1 MTVSEALLNCISAA
15 LDGRECALTLAPD
28 DWTALLRLAG
38 EQKLLPL
45 VYAAVRGTPGFAAAP
60 EAVRAAARRQ
70 TMREAAAQTVHT
82 EAFLRLYQALRAEGL
97 APVVVKGIVCR
108 ALYPQPELRPS
119 SDEDLYLTAAEMPH
133 FHAVLLRAGFVLTE
147 PERDYR
153 SAHEARYVHPDTGL
167 VVEGHWALFPTEYA
181 VYAALNVQLSDLMQ
195 RAQDWETGGV
205 TLRVPD
211 ACDHLIFLL
220 LHAFKHFISSGVGVR
235 QLCDIALWMRRF
247 GAQIDWQ
254 RVRAA
259 LRATHSEGFA
269 AAVIDAGVHWFGL
282 ERAAAHIP
290 PDWETLESAALLA
303 DALSG
308 GVYGSAD
315 STRRHS
321 CTITIHAADRVY
333 RGGTGRASLCAALFP
348 GREVMAGWYPYVAR
362 CPALL
367 PAAWAQR
374 IWRYLR
380 TRGKHTGAQDS
391 LRIGAQ
397 RVELLRQYRVYK
409 KTAARGMCPRAAVF
423 WLCVILRPAAFP
435 DRRALRRRCR

>member
-45 VYAAVRGTPGFAAAP
+45 VYAAVRGTPGFAAVP

-181 VYAALNVQLSDLMQ
+181 VYAALNVQLPDLMQ

-321 CTITIHAADRVY
+321 CTITIHAADRAH

-391 LRIGAQ
+391 LRVGAQ
-397 RVELLRQYRVYK
+397 RVELLRQYRV
-409 KTAARGMCPRAAVF
+409 
-423 WLCVILRPAAFP
+423 L
-435 DRRALRRRCR
+435 

>member
-45 VYAAVRGTPGFAAAP
+45 VYAAVRGTPGFAAVP

-108 ALYPQPELRPS
+108 TLYPQPELRPS
-119 SDEDLYLTAAEMPH
+119 SDEDLYLTAAEMPR

-181 VYAALNVQLSDLMQ
+181 VYAALNVQLPDLMQ
-195 RAQDWETGGV
+195 RAQDWESGGV

-211 ACDHLIFLL
+211 VCDHLIFLL

-321 CTITIHAADRVY
+321 CTITIHAADRAH

-380 TRGKHTGAQDS
+380 TRGEHTGAQDS
-391 LRIGAQ
+391 LRVGAQ
-397 RVELLRQYRVYK
+397 RVELLRQYRV
-409 KTAARGMCPRAAVF
+409 
-423 WLCVILRPAAFP
+423 L
-435 DRRALRRRCR
+435 

>member
-119 SDEDLYLTAAEMPH
+119 SDEDLYLTAAEMPR

-153 SAHEARYVHPDTGL
+153 SAHEARYVQPDTGL
-167 VVEGHWALFPTEYA
+167 IVEGHWALFPTEYA
-181 VYAALNVQLSDLMQ
+181 VYAALNVQLPDLMQ
-195 RAQDWETGGV
+195 RAQDWESGGV

-315 STRRHS
+315 NTRRHS
-321 CTITIHAADRVY
+321 CTITIHAADRAH

-380 TRGKHTGAQDS
+380 TRGKHTSAQDS
-391 LRIGAQ
+391 LRVGAQ
-397 RVELLRQYRVYK
+397 RVELLRQYRV
-409 KTAARGMCPRAAVF
+409 
-423 WLCVILRPAAFP
+423 L
-435 DRRALRRRCR
+435 

>member
-153 SAHEARYVHPDTGL
+153 SAHEARYVQPDTGL
-167 VVEGHWALFPTEYA
+167 IVEGHWALFPTEYA
-181 VYAALNVQLSDLMQ
+181 VYAALNVQLPDLMQ

-259 LRATHSEGFA
+259 
-269 AAVIDAGVHWFGL
+269 
-282 ERAAAHIP
+282 P
-290 PDWETLESAALLA
+290 P
-303 DALSG
+303 
-308 GVYGSAD
+308 
-315 STRRHS
+315 S
-321 CTITIHAADRVY
+321 C
-333 RGGTGRASLCAALFP
+333 
-348 GREVMAGWYPYVAR
+348 
-362 CPALL
+362 
-367 PAAWAQR
+367 
-374 IWRYLR
+374 
-380 TRGKHTGAQDS
+380 
-391 LRIGAQ
+391 
-397 RVELLRQYRVYK
+397 
-409 KTAARGMCPRAAVF
+409 
-423 WLCVILRPAAFP
+423 
-435 DRRALRRRCR
+435 

>member
-28 DWTALLRLAG
+28 DWTVLLRLAG

-321 CTITIHAADRVY
+321 CTITIHAADRAH

-380 TRGKHTGAQDS
+380 TRGEHTGAQDS

-397 RVELLRQYRVYK
+397 RVELLRQYRV
-409 KTAARGMCPRAAVF
+409 
-423 WLCVILRPAAFP
+423 L
-435 DRRALRRRCR
+435 

>member
-119 SDEDLYLTAAEMPH
+119 SDEDLYLTAAEMPR

-153 SAHEARYVHPDTGL
+153 TAHEARYVHPDTGL

-181 VYAALNVQLSDLMQ
+181 VYAALNVQLPDLMQ
-195 RAQDWETGGV
+195 RAQDWESGGV

-321 CTITIHAADRVY
+321 CTITIHAADRAH

-374 IWRYLR
+374 IWRYMR

-391 LRIGAQ
+391 LRVGAQ
-397 RVELLRQYRVYK
+397 RVELLRQYRV
-409 KTAARGMCPRAAVF
+409 
-423 WLCVILRPAAFP
+423 L
-435 DRRALRRRCR
+435 

>member
-45 VYAAVRGTPGFAAAP
+45 VYAAVRGTPGFAAVP

-108 ALYPQPELRPS
+108 TLYPQPELRPS
-119 SDEDLYLTAAEMPH
+119 SDEDLYLTAAEMPR

-181 VYAALNVQLSDLMQ
+181 VYAALNVQLPDLMQ
-195 RAQDWETGGV
+195 RAQDWESGGV

-211 ACDHLIFLL
+211 VCDHLIFLL

-282 ERAAAHIP
+282 ERTAAHIP

-321 CTITIHAADRVY
+321 CTITIHAADRAH

-367 PAAWAQR
+367 PAAWVQR

-380 TRGKHTGAQDS
+380 TRGKHTSAQDS
-391 LRIGAQ
+391 LRVGAQ
-397 RVELLRQYRVYK
+397 RVELLRQYRV
-409 KTAARGMCPRAAVF
+409 
-423 WLCVILRPAAFP
+423 L
-435 DRRALRRRCR
+435 

>member
-119 SDEDLYLTAAEMPH
+119 SDEDLYLTAAEMPC

-181 VYAALNVQLSDLMQ
+181 VYAALNVQLPDLMQ
-195 RAQDWETGGV
+195 RAQDWESGGV

-321 CTITIHAADRVY
+321 CTITIHAADRAH

-380 TRGKHTGAQDS
+380 TRGEHTGAQDS
-391 LRIGAQ
+391 LRVGAQ
-397 RVELLRQYRVYK
+397 RVELLRQYRV
-409 KTAARGMCPRAAVF
+409 
-423 WLCVILRPAAFP
+423 L
-435 DRRALRRRCR
+435 

>member
-45 VYAAVRGTPGFAAAP
+45 VYAAVRGTPGFAAVP

-97 APVVVKGIVCR
+97 APVVVKGSVCR

-119 SDEDLYLTAAEMPH
+119 SDEDLYLTAAEMPR

-181 VYAALNVQLSDLMQ
+181 VYAALNVQLPDLMQ

-211 ACDHLIFLL
+211 VCDHLIFLL

-269 AAVIDAGVHWFGL
+269 AAIIDAGVHWFGL

-321 CTITIHAADRVY
+321 CTITIHAADRAH

-391 LRIGAQ
+391 LRVGAQ
-397 RVELLRQYRVYK
+397 RVELLRQYRV
-409 KTAARGMCPRAAVF
+409 
-423 WLCVILRPAAFP
+423 L
-435 DRRALRRRCR
+435 

>member
-15 LDGRECALTLAPD
+15 LDGRACALTLAPD

-181 VYAALNVQLSDLMQ
+181 VYAALNVQLPDLMQ
-195 RAQDWETGGV
+195 RAQDWESGGV

-235 QLCDIALWMRRF
+235 QLCDIALWMRRC
-247 GAQIDWQ
+247 A
-254 RVRAA
+254 RRTVRA
-259 LRATHSEGFA
+259 LPQRSSMRACIGS
-269 AAVIDAGVHWFGL
+269 VL
-282 ERAAAHIP
+282 
-290 PDWETLESAALLA
+290 SA
-303 DALSG
+303 
-308 GVYGSAD
+308 
-315 STRRHS
+315 RRRIS
-321 CTITIHAADRVY
+321 R
-333 RGGTGRASLCAALFP
+333 RTGRRS
-348 GREVMAGWYPYVAR
+348 RAR
-362 CPALL
+362 RCSPMRS
-367 PAAWAQR
+367 PAAC
-374 IWRYLR
+374 
-380 TRGKHTGAQDS
+380 
-391 LRIGAQ
+391 
-397 RVELLRQYRVYK
+397 
-409 KTAARGMCPRAAVF
+409 TAARTARAGTAARSPFTRQTGRIAVARGAHRS
-423 WLCVILRPAAFP
+423 VRRSFP
-435 DRRALRRRCR
+435 GAR

>member
-60 EAVRAAARRQ
+60 EAGRAAARRQ

-119 SDEDLYLTAAEMPH
+119 SDEDLYLTAAEMPR

-181 VYAALNVQLSDLMQ
+181 VYAALNVIISGGNFEELPDLMQ

-321 CTITIHAADRVY
+321 CTITIHAADRAH

-391 LRIGAQ
+391 LRVGAQ
-397 RVELLRQYRVYK
+397 RVELLRQYRV
-409 KTAARGMCPRAAVF
+409 
-423 WLCVILRPAAFP
+423 L
-435 DRRALRRRCR
+435 

>member
-119 SDEDLYLTAAEMPH
+119 SDEDLYLTAAEMPR

-181 VYAALNVQLSDLMQ
+181 VYAALNVQLPDLMQ
-195 RAQDWETGGV
+195 RAQDWESGGV

-235 QLCDIALWMRRF
+235 QLCDIALWMRR
-247 GAQIDWQ
+247 
-254 RVRAA
+254 
-259 LRATHSEGFA
+259 S
-269 AAVIDAGVHWFGL
+269 
-282 ERAAAHIP
+282 
-290 PDWETLESAALLA
+290 
-303 DALSG
+303 
-308 GVYGSAD
+308 
-315 STRRHS
+315 
-321 CTITIHAADRVY
+321 
-333 RGGTGRASLCAALFP
+333 FP
-348 GREVMAGWYPYVAR
+348 GAR
-362 CPALL
+362 
-367 PAAWAQR
+367 
-374 IWRYLR
+374 
-380 TRGKHTGAQDS
+380 
-391 LRIGAQ
+391 
-397 RVELLRQYRVYK
+397 
-409 KTAARGMCPRAAVF
+409 
-423 WLCVILRPAAFP
+423 
-435 DRRALRRRCR
+435 

>member
-38 EQKLLPL
+38 EQKLLPF

-181 VYAALNVQLSDLMQ
+181 VYAALNVQLPDLMQ

-282 ERAAAHIP
+282 ECAAAHIP

-308 GVYGSAD
+308 GVYGGAD

-321 CTITIHAADRVY
+321 CTITIHAADRAH

-380 TRGKHTGAQDS
+380 TRGEHTGAKGS

-397 RVELLRQYRVYK
+397 RVELLRQYRV
-409 KTAARGMCPRAAVF
+409 
-423 WLCVILRPAAFP
+423 L
-435 DRRALRRRCR
+435 

>member
-1 MTVSEALLNCISAA
+1 M
-15 LDGRECALTLAPD
+15 
-28 DWTALLRLAG
+28 
-38 EQKLLPL
+38 Q
-45 VYAAVRGTPGFAAAP
+45 
-60 EAVRAAARRQ
+60 
-70 TMREAAAQTVHT
+70 
-82 EAFLRLYQALRAEGL
+82 
-97 APVVVKGIVCR
+97 
-108 ALYPQPELRPS
+108 
-119 SDEDLYLTAAEMPH
+119 
-133 FHAVLLRAGFVLTE
+133 
-147 PERDYR
+147 
-153 SAHEARYVHPDTGL
+153 PDTGL
-167 VVEGHWALFPTEYA
+167 IVEGHWALFPTEYA
-181 VYAALNVQLSDLMQ
+181 VYAALNVQLPDLMQ

-282 ERAAAHIP
+282 ECAAAHIP

-321 CTITIHAADRVY
+321 CTIHHS
-333 RGGTGRASLCAALFP
+333 RGGPGVSRRHGARIALCGALSRA
-348 GREVMAGWYPYVAR
+348 
-362 CPALL
+362 
-367 PAAWAQR
+367 
-374 IWRYLR
+374 
-380 TRGKHTGAQDS
+380 RGDGGLVS
-391 LRIGAQ
+391 VCRPLSG
-397 RVELLRQYRVYK
+397 
-409 KTAARGMCPRAAVF
+409 TAARRRGRSASGATCARAASTPVRRTV
-423 WLCVILRPAAFP
+423 CVSAHSAWSCCANTRVL
-435 DRRALRRRCR
+435 

>member
-119 SDEDLYLTAAEMPH
+119 SDEDLYLTAAEMPC

-181 VYAALNVQLSDLMQ
+181 VYAALNVQLPDLMQ
-195 RAQDWETGGV
+195 RAQDWESGGV

-211 ACDHLIFLL
+211 VCDHLIFLL

-321 CTITIHAADRVY
+321 CTITIHAADRAH

-348 GREVMAGWYPYVAR
+348 RREVMAGWYPYVAR

-380 TRGKHTGAQDS
+380 TRGEHTGAQDS
-391 LRIGAQ
+391 LRVGAQ
-397 RVELLRQYRVYK
+397 RVELLRQYRV
-409 KTAARGMCPRAAVF
+409 
-423 WLCVILRPAAFP
+423 L
-435 DRRALRRRCR
+435 

>member
-45 VYAAVRGTPGFAAAP
+45 VYAAVRGTPGFAAVP

-108 ALYPQPELRPS
+108 TLYPQPELRPS
-119 SDEDLYLTAAEMPH
+119 SDEDLYLTAAEMPR

-181 VYAALNVQLSDLMQ
+181 VYAALNVQLPDLMQ
-195 RAQDWETGGV
+195 RAQDWESGGV

-321 CTITIHAADRVY
+321 CTITIHAADRAH

-348 GREVMAGWYPYVAR
+348 GREVMAGWYPYVAC

-391 LRIGAQ
+391 LRVGAQ
-397 RVELLRQYRVYK
+397 RVELLRQYRV
-409 KTAARGMCPRAAVF
+409 
-423 WLCVILRPAAFP
+423 L
-435 DRRALRRRCR
+435 

>member
-15 LDGRECALTLAPD
+15 LNGRECALTLAPD

-181 VYAALNVQLSDLMQ
+181 VYAALNVQLPDLMQ

-247 GAQIDWQ
+247 GAQIDCSVCA
-254 RVRAA
+254 RA
-259 LRATHSEGFA
+259 LRATHSEALPQRSSMRACIGSVLSARRRISRRTGRRSRARRCSPMRSPA
-269 AAVIDAGVHWFGL
+269 ACTAARTARAG
-282 ERAAAHIP
+282 
-290 PDWETLESAALLA
+290 
-303 DALSG
+303 
-308 GVYGSAD
+308 
-315 STRRHS
+315 HS
-321 CTITIHAADRVY
+321 CTITIHAADRAH

-391 LRIGAQ
+391 LRVGAQ
-397 RVELLRQYRVYK
+397 RVELLRQYRV
-409 KTAARGMCPRAAVF
+409 
-423 WLCVILRPAAFP
+423 L
-435 DRRALRRRCR
+435 

>member
-97 APVVVKGIVCR
+97 VPVVVKGIVCR

-119 SDEDLYLTAAEMPH
+119 SDEDLYLTAAEMPC

-181 VYAALNVQLSDLMQ
+181 VYAALNVQLPDLMQ
-195 RAQDWETGGV
+195 RAQDWESGGV

-321 CTITIHAADRVY
+321 CTITIHAADRAH

-391 LRIGAQ
+391 LRVGAQ
-397 RVELLRQYRVYK
+397 RVELLRQYRV
-409 KTAARGMCPRAAVF
+409 
-423 WLCVILRPAAFP
+423 L
-435 DRRALRRRCR
+435 

>member
-321 CTITIHAADRVY
+321 CTITIRAADQAH
-333 RGGTGRASLCAALFP
+333 RGGVGRASLRAALFP
-348 GREVMAGWYPYVAR
+348 GRDVMANWYPYVAR

-397 RVELLRQYRVYK
+397 RVELLRQYRV
-409 KTAARGMCPRAAVF
+409 
-423 WLCVILRPAAFP
+423 L
-435 DRRALRRRCR
+435 

>member
-97 APVVVKGIVCR
+97 VPVVVKGIVCR

-119 SDEDLYLTAAEMPH
+119 SDEDLYLTAAEMPC

-181 VYAALNVQLSDLMQ
+181 VYAALNVQLPDLMQ
-195 RAQDWETGGV
+195 RAQDWESGGV

-211 ACDHLIFLL
+211 VCDHLIFLL

-321 CTITIHAADRVY
+321 CTITIHAADRAH

-391 LRIGAQ
+391 LRVGAQ
-397 RVELLRQYRVYK
+397 RVELLRQYRV
-409 KTAARGMCPRAAVF
+409 
-423 WLCVILRPAAFP
+423 L
-435 DRRALRRRCR
+435 

>member
-45 VYAAVRGTPGFAAAP
+45 VYAAVRGTPGFAAVP

-119 SDEDLYLTAAEMPH
+119 SDEDLYLTAAEMPR

-181 VYAALNVQLSDLMQ
+181 VYAALNVQLPDLMQ

-211 ACDHLIFLL
+211 VCDHLIFLL

-269 AAVIDAGVHWFGL
+269 AAIIDAGVHWFGL

-321 CTITIHAADRVY
+321 CTITIHAADRAH

-391 LRIGAQ
+391 LRVGAQ
-397 RVELLRQYRVYK
+397 RVELLRQYRV
-409 KTAARGMCPRAAVF
+409 
-423 WLCVILRPAAFP
+423 L
-435 DRRALRRRCR
+435 

>member
-45 VYAAVRGTPGFAAAP
+45 VYAAVRGTPGFAAVP

-119 SDEDLYLTAAEMPH
+119 SDEDLYLTAAEMPR

-181 VYAALNVQLSDLMQ
+181 VYAALNVQLPDLMQ
-195 RAQDWETGGV
+195 RAQDWESGGV

-211 ACDHLIFLL
+211 VCDHLIFLL

-321 CTITIHAADRVY
+321 CTITIHAADRAH

-391 LRIGAQ
+391 LRVGAQ
-397 RVELLRQYRVYK
+397 RVELLRQYRV
-409 KTAARGMCPRAAVF
+409 
-423 WLCVILRPAAFP
+423 L
-435 DRRALRRRCR
+435 

>member
-45 VYAAVRGTPGFAAAP
+45 VYAAVRGTPGFAAVP

-108 ALYPQPELRPS
+108 TLYPQPELRPS
-119 SDEDLYLTAAEMPH
+119 SDEDLYLTAAEMPR

-181 VYAALNVQLSDLMQ
+181 VYAALNVQLPDLMQ
-195 RAQDWETGGV
+195 RAQDWESGGV

-211 ACDHLIFLL
+211 VCDHLIFLL

-321 CTITIHAADRVY
+321 CTITIHAADRAH

-391 LRIGAQ
+391 LRVGAQ
-397 RVELLRQYRVYK
+397 RVELLRQYRV
-409 KTAARGMCPRAAVF
+409 
-423 WLCVILRPAAFP
+423 L
-435 DRRALRRRCR
+435 

>member
-1 MTVSEALLNCISAA
+1 M
-15 LDGRECALTLAPD
+15 
-28 DWTALLRLAG
+28 
-38 EQKLLPL
+38 
-45 VYAAVRGTPGFAAAP
+45 
-60 EAVRAAARRQ
+60 
-70 TMREAAAQTVHT
+70 
-82 EAFLRLYQALRAEGL
+82 
-97 APVVVKGIVCR
+97 
-108 ALYPQPELRPS
+108 
-119 SDEDLYLTAAEMPH
+119 
-133 FHAVLLRAGFVLTE
+133 
-147 PERDYR
+147 
-153 SAHEARYVHPDTGL
+153 
-167 VVEGHWALFPTEYA
+167 
-181 VYAALNVQLSDLMQ
+181 
-195 RAQDWETGGV
+195 

-321 CTITIHAADRVY
+321 CTITIHAADRAH

-391 LRIGAQ
+391 LRVGAQ
-397 RVELLRQYRVYK
+397 RVELLRQYRV
-409 KTAARGMCPRAAVF
+409 
-423 WLCVILRPAAFP
+423 L
-435 DRRALRRRCR
+435 

>member
-1 MTVSEALLNCISAA
+1 MTVSKALLNCISAA

-60 EAVRAAARRQ
+60 EAVRAAACRQ

-82 EAFLRLYQALRAEGL
+82 EEFLRLYQALRAEGL

-119 SDEDLYLTAAEMPH
+119 SDEDLYLTAVEMPH

-153 SAHEARYVHPDTGL
+153 TAHEARYVHPDTGL
-167 VVEGHWALFPTEYA
+167 IVEGHWALFPTEYA
-181 VYAALNVQLSDLMQ
+181 VYAALNVQLPDLMQ
-195 RAQDWETGGV
+195 RAQDWESGGV

-211 ACDHLIFLL
+211 VCDHLIFLL

-282 ERAAAHIP
+282 ECAAAHIP

-308 GVYGSAD
+308 GVYGGAD

-321 CTITIHAADRVY
+321 CTITIHAADRAH

-391 LRIGAQ
+391 LRVGAQ
-397 RVELLRQYRVYK
+397 RVELLRQYRV
-409 KTAARGMCPRAAVF
+409 
-423 WLCVILRPAAFP
+423 L
-435 DRRALRRRCR
+435 

>member
-60 EAVRAAARRQ
+60 EAVRVAARRQ

-82 EAFLRLYQALRAEGL
+82 EAFFRLYQALRAEGL

-119 SDEDLYLTAAEMPH
+119 SDEDLYLTAAEMPR

-181 VYAALNVQLSDLMQ
+181 VYAALNVQLPDLMQ

-211 ACDHLIFLL
+211 VCDHLIFLL

-269 AAVIDAGVHWFGL
+269 AAVIDAGVHWFSL

-321 CTITIHAADRVY
+321 CTITIHAADRAH

-380 TRGKHTGAQDS
+380 TRGEHTGAQDS
-391 LRIGAQ
+391 LRVGAQ
-397 RVELLRQYRVYK
+397 RVELLRQYRV
-409 KTAARGMCPRAAVF
+409 
-423 WLCVILRPAAFP
+423 L
-435 DRRALRRRCR
+435 

>member
-28 DWTALLRLAG
+28 DWTVLLRLAG

-45 VYAAVRGTPGFAAAP
+45 VYAAVRGTPALPPRPKRCAQP
-60 EAVRAAARRQ
+60 RAGRPCGRRRRRPC
-70 TMREAAAQTVHT
+70 TRRR
-82 EAFLRLYQALRAEGL
+82 FCGSIRPLRAEGL

-153 SAHEARYVHPDTGL
+153 TAHEARYVHPDTGL

-181 VYAALNVQLSDLMQ
+181 VYAALNVQLPDLMQ

-254 RVRAA
+254 RVRAGTA
-259 LRATHSEGFA
+259 R
-269 AAVIDAGVHWFGL
+269 DA
-282 ERAAAHIP
+282 
-290 PDWETLESAALLA
+290 
-303 DALSG
+303 
-308 GVYGSAD
+308 
-315 STRRHS
+315 
-321 CTITIHAADRVY
+321 
-333 RGGTGRASLCAALFP
+333 
-348 GREVMAGWYPYVAR
+348 
-362 CPALL
+362 
-367 PAAWAQR
+367 Q
-374 IWRYLR
+374 
-380 TRGKHTGAQDS
+380 
-391 LRIGAQ
+391 
-397 RVELLRQYRVYK
+397 
-409 KTAARGMCPRAAVF
+409 
-423 WLCVILRPAAFP
+423 
-435 DRRALRRRCR
+435 

>member
-45 VYAAVRGTPGFAAAP
+45 VYAAVRGTPGFAAVP

-82 EAFLRLYQALRAEGL
+82 EAFLRLNQALRAEGL

-119 SDEDLYLTAAEMPH
+119 SDEDLYLTAAEMPR

-181 VYAALNVQLSDLMQ
+181 VYAALNVQLPNLMQ
-195 RAQDWETGGV
+195 RAQDWESGGV

-211 ACDHLIFLL
+211 VCDHLIFLL

-321 CTITIHAADRVY
+321 CTITIYAADRAH

-391 LRIGAQ
+391 LRVGAQ
-397 RVELLRQYRVYK
+397 RVELLRQYRV
-409 KTAARGMCPRAAVF
+409 
-423 WLCVILRPAAFP
+423 L
-435 DRRALRRRCR
+435 

>member
-45 VYAAVRGTPGFAAAP
+45 VYAAVRGTPGLAAAP

-119 SDEDLYLTAAEMPH
+119 SDEDLYLTAAEMPR

-181 VYAALNVQLSDLMQ
+181 VYAALNVQLPDLMQ
-195 RAQDWETGGV
+195 RAQDWESGGV

-321 CTITIHAADRVY
+321 CTITIHAADRAH

-367 PAAWAQR
+367 PAAWVQR

-380 TRGKHTGAQDS
+380 TRGKHTSAQDS
-391 LRIGAQ
+391 LRVGAQ
-397 RVELLRQYRVYK
+397 RVELLRQYRV
-409 KTAARGMCPRAAVF
+409 
-423 WLCVILRPAAFP
+423 L
-435 DRRALRRRCR
+435 

>member
-45 VYAAVRGTPGFAAAP
+45 VYAAVRGTPGFAAVP

-119 SDEDLYLTAAEMPH
+119 SDEDLYLTAAEMPR

-181 VYAALNVQLSDLMQ
+181 VYAALNVQLPNLMQ
-195 RAQDWETGGV
+195 RAQDWESGGV

-211 ACDHLIFLL
+211 VCDHLIFLL

-321 CTITIHAADRVY
+321 CTITIHAADRAH

-367 PAAWAQR
+367 PAAWVQR

-391 LRIGAQ
+391 LRVGAQ
-397 RVELLRQYRVYK
+397 RVELLRQYRV
-409 KTAARGMCPRAAVF
+409 
-423 WLCVILRPAAFP
+423 L
-435 DRRALRRRCR
+435 

>member
-60 EAVRAAARRQ
+60 EAGRAAARRQ

-119 SDEDLYLTAAEMPH
+119 SDEDLYLTAAEMPC

-181 VYAALNVQLSDLMQ
+181 VYAALNVQLPDLMQ
-195 RAQDWETGGV
+195 RAQDWESGGV

-211 ACDHLIFLL
+211 VCDHLIFLL

-321 CTITIHAADRVY
+321 CTITIHAADRAH

-391 LRIGAQ
+391 LRVGAQ
-397 RVELLRQYRVYK
+397 RVELLRQYRV
-409 KTAARGMCPRAAVF
+409 
-423 WLCVILRPAAFP
+423 L
-435 DRRALRRRCR
+435 

>member
-45 VYAAVRGTPGFAAAP
+45 VYAAVRGTPGFAAVP

-108 ALYPQPELRPS
+108 TLYPQPELRPS
-119 SDEDLYLTAAEMPH
+119 SDEDLYLTAAEMPR

-181 VYAALNVQLSDLMQ
+181 VYAALNVQLPDLMQ

-321 CTITIHAADRVY
+321 CTITIHAADRAH

-391 LRIGAQ
+391 LRVGAQ
-397 RVELLRQYRVYK
+397 RVELLRQYRV
-409 KTAARGMCPRAAVF
+409 
-423 WLCVILRPAAFP
+423 L
-435 DRRALRRRCR
+435 

>member
-45 VYAAVRGTPGFAAAP
+45 VYAAVRGTPGFAAVP

-181 VYAALNVQLSDLMQ
+181 VYAALNVQLPDLMQ

-321 CTITIHAADRVY
+321 CTITIHAADRAHC
-333 RGGTGRASLCAALFP
+333 GGTGRASLCAALFP

-391 LRIGAQ
+391 LRVGAQ
-397 RVELLRQYRVYK
+397 RVELLRQYRV
-409 KTAARGMCPRAAVF
+409 
-423 WLCVILRPAAFP
+423 L
-435 DRRALRRRCR
+435 

>member
-60 EAVRAAARRQ
+60 EAVRTAARRQ

-97 APVVVKGIVCR
+97 VPVVVKGIVCR

-181 VYAALNVQLSDLMQ
+181 VYAALNVQLPDLMQ

-321 CTITIHAADRVY
+321 CTITIHAADRAH

-391 LRIGAQ
+391 LRVGAQ
-397 RVELLRQYRVYK
+397 RVELLRQYRV
-409 KTAARGMCPRAAVF
+409 
-423 WLCVILRPAAFP
+423 L
-435 DRRALRRRCR
+435 

>member
-45 VYAAVRGTPGFAAAP
+45 VYAAVRGTPGFAAVP

-108 ALYPQPELRPS
+108 TLYPQPELRPS
-119 SDEDLYLTAAEMPH
+119 SDEDLYLTAAEMPR

-181 VYAALNVQLSDLMQ
+181 VYAALNVQLPDLMQ
-195 RAQDWETGGV
+195 RAQDWESGGV

-321 CTITIHAADRVY
+321 CTITIHAADRAH

-391 LRIGAQ
+391 LRVGAQ
-397 RVELLRQYRVYK
+397 RVELLRQYRV
-409 KTAARGMCPRAAVF
+409 
-423 WLCVILRPAAFP
+423 L
-435 DRRALRRRCR
+435 

>member
-45 VYAAVRGTPGFAAAP
+45 VYAAVRGTPGFAAVP

-70 TMREAAAQTVHT
+70 TMRETAAQTVHT

-119 SDEDLYLTAAEMPH
+119 SDEDLYLTAAEMPR

-181 VYAALNVQLSDLMQ
+181 VYAALNVQLPNLMQ
-195 RAQDWETGGV
+195 RAQDWESGGV

-211 ACDHLIFLL
+211 VCDHLIFLL

-321 CTITIHAADRVY
+321 CTITIYAADRAH

-391 LRIGAQ
+391 LRVGAQ
-397 RVELLRQYRVYK
+397 RVELLRQYRV
-409 KTAARGMCPRAAVF
+409 
-423 WLCVILRPAAFP
+423 L
-435 DRRALRRRCR
+435 